1 MMLIILSVLIEEVL
15 LTVTMMRRPQLQTDG
30 KLYFAKEHCLVWS
43 KQRQRWHAHLSTSPK
58 PGGSAGHRFHG
69 ERKKQP
75 LLPMPRI
82 SATMMTR
89 IGVTIAVGS
98 SIWKD
103 CRKPKKA

>member
-15 LTVTMMRRPQLQTDG
+15 LT
-30 KLYFAKEHCLVWS
+30 A
-43 KQRQRWHAHLSTSPK
+43 
-58 PGGSAGHRFHG
+58 
-69 ERKKQP
+69 KQP
-75 LLPMPRI
+75 LLLMPRMA
-82 SATMMTR
+82 ATMMTR